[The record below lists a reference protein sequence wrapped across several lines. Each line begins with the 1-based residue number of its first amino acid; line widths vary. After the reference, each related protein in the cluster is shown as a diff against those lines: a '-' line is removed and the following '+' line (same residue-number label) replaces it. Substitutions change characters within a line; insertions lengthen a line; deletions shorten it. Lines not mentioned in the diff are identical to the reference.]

1 MKKLLAFVSL
11 ILLLCFDYSVDA
23 KEARFPEN
31 ILLPSTGGLVQGTRQ
46 HSDEFM
52 WGKFAEAVK
61 PVASVPGKIE
71 FLTWAS
77 DNDVYSVSPAWP
89 AAGAARTFNC
99 DAANNPYVSG
109 FPVSGCIAEEV
120 YRNRVQYDYIVN
132 NGLYTQTGLASF
144 FASSKTVTMPKA
156 SISVKSNWV
165 PVADLLKW
173 IPTLKTAD
181 DVRKNYYVYTTGS
194 VEYALVAMHL
204 SSAWNPEWVWAT
216 FEHELN
222 PGRCDT
228 TGCYDRFGARKKVV
242 APNLRAANTQY
253 GKCLKSREALQAFA
267 GAGIAE
273 VFKNYCLKS
282 SMVSPV
288 SASGRPF
295 VMANSVTERITANVE
310 LTSSCMGC
318 HAYAAFGSNGNVTPG
333 ANAML
338 TYSPVG
344 RVFPSALQGAKTYHF
359 MWGFLN
365 APSP

>member
-1 MKKLLAFVSL
+1 
-11 ILLLCFDYSVDA
+11 
-23 KEARFPEN
+23 
-31 ILLPSTGGLVQGTRQ
+31 
-46 HSDEFM
+46 M
-52 WGKFAEAVK
+52 WRRFAEAVK
-61 PVASVPGKIE
+61 PVVSVPGKIE

-77 DNDVYSVSPAWP
+77 DADVYNVSPSWP
-89 AAGAARTFNC
+89 AAGAARTLDC
-99 DAANNPYVSG
+99 GAATNPYVSG

-120 YRNRVQYDYIVN
+120 YRNRDQYDYIVN
-132 NGLYTQTGLASF
+132 NGIYTKAGLTSF

-165 PVADLLKW
+165 PVANILQW
-173 IPTLKTAD
+173 IPELKTVD
-181 DVRKNYYVYTTGS
+181 GVRNNYYTYTTGG

-204 SSAWNPEWVWAT
+204 ASAWTPEWVWAT

-242 APNLRAANTQY
+242 APNLGASNTQY

-267 GAGIAE
+267 SAGIAS
-273 VFKNYCLKS
+273 VFNNYCLKS

-288 SASGRPF
+288 SGTGRPF
-295 VMANSVTERITANVE
+295 IMANSLTERITANVE

-318 HAYAAFGSNGNVTPG
+318 HAYAAFGSNGQATPG
-333 ANAML
+333 ALAML
-338 TYSPVG
+338 QYSPVG

-359 MWGFLN
+359 MWGLLN
-365 APSP
+365 AP

>member
-1 MKKLLAFVSL
+1 MKKLFAITALALVSL
-11 ILLLCFDYSVDA
+11 LHVPANAEQIRV
-23 KEARFPEN
+23 PQN

-46 HSDEFM
+46 HSDQFM

-77 DNDVYSVSPAWP
+77 DNDVYRVSPAWP
-89 AAGAARTFNC
+89 AAGAARTFDC
-99 DAANNPYVSG
+99 GAATNPYVSG

-120 YRNRVQYDYIVN
+120 YRNRVQYDYIVD
-132 NGLYTQTGLASF
+132 NGIYTKAGLASF
-144 FASSKTVTMPKA
+144 FASDKTVTMPKA

-165 PVADLLKW
+165 PVANMLQW
-173 IPTLKTAD
+173 VSELKTAD
-181 DVRKNYYVYTTGS
+181 DVRRNYYVYSTGG

-204 SSAWNPEWVWAT
+204 ASAWNPEWVWAT

-242 APNLRAANTQY
+242 APNFKVANTQY
-253 GKCLKSREALQAFA
+253 GKCLKSDAALRAFA
-267 GAGIAE
+267 NAGIAE
-273 VFKNYCLKS
+273 VFRNYCLKS

-288 SASGRPF
+288 SASGRPI

-318 HAYAAFGSNGNVTPG
+318 HAYAAFGSSGSVTPG
-333 ANAML
+333 AAAML
-338 TYSPVG
+338 GYSPVG
-344 RVFPSALQGAKTYHF
+344 RVFPAALQGAKTYHF
-359 MWGFLN
+359 MWGLLN
-365 APSP
+365 AP